1 MQSTSIYLLN
11 QRQIIISNESG
22 FITEYR
28 PVYEKNLKVYKG
40 IDNTL
45 QFRLYNADQKAV
57 DISDLTPYFVAYDE
71 VKSRV
76 LEKIGTSLQT
86 NDSTVFTN
94 KGLFKINLLAADVQD
109 IDNQYLTYSIYF
121 KNAQNENVLTYTNSH
136 FDGANY
142 IKILDSVYPDP
153 RASKVVTVFTEN
165 VVIGQNSTEWFS
177 ESIYADPE
185 LNNNDALHSIGFYT
199 NGYTGN
205 IVIQGTLEN
214 QIDEFSNWVD
224 IETVEFTGSETTPI
238 CKNVNGVFTYLRFVT
253 SADPSSTVEK
263 ILIRN

>member
-45 QFRLYNADQKAV
+45 QFRLYNADQKAI

-94 KGLFKINLLAADVQD
+94 KGLFKINLTAADVQD
-109 IDNQYLTYSIYF
+109 IDNQYLTY
-121 KNAQNENVLTYTNSH
+121 
-136 FDGANY
+136 
-142 IKILDSVYPDP
+142 
-153 RASKVVTVFTEN
+153 
-165 VVIGQNSTEWFS
+165 FS
-177 ESIYADPE
+177 
-185 LNNNDALHSIGFYT
+185 
-199 NGYTGN
+199 
-205 IVIQGTLEN
+205 
-214 QIDEFSNWVD
+214 
-224 IETVEFTGSETTPI
+224 
-238 CKNVNGVFTYLRFVT
+238 
-253 SADPSSTVEK
+253 
-263 ILIRN
+263 